1 MEIFNILYYSSY
13 ICINIF
19 SLKKGCLVLLNNF
32 FFCHRIYESLNLSI
46 PKWLLLVHVAGQFPL
61 WQLLCS
67 RVLSERGW
75 LRRRALGGLRLW
87 LASGNQSA
95 ILGLVKVNFL
105 VDLSSCEDISCLL
118 FKSFR

>member
-19 SLKKGCLVLLNNF
+19 SLKKRLLVTLNNF
-32 FFCHRIYESLNLSI
+32 FFCHRIYESLNLSL
-46 PKWLLLVHVAGQFPL
+46 PKWQLLVHVAARFQL
-61 WQLLCS
+61 WRLCCW
-67 RVLSERGW
+67 RVLSGRDW
-75 LRRRALGGLRLW
+75 LRLRRLGDRRLW